1 MPTSQIL
8 TDAEIEHQQYL
19 IRYSQGKA
27 NTIKPFLRDVVAY
40 LEARLAREGE
50 SIASKKKLNALLK
63 DTQKKMNTIYTD
75 WEKSEFNPMFRDV
88 VKSELEFQK
97 GATDAVVAGYN
108 SAVPAQKQVLSAAN
122 NTPLLIGAKGG
133 AVDFSKYTKSWKP
146 NEIERVNSRIVSGFY
161 AGETTS
167 EITRGITGLK
177 SQNYANGILNMS
189 RANIQSMVKTTATHL
204 SMEAQAEFNK
214 ENSDLIIGMQWV
226 STLDSNTS
234 DICRGRDGEIYYF
247 SEYGQNYPRPPAHP
261 NACLKGTMITT
272 DKGLVAIEDIK
283 VGDNVLT
290 HTGRYMPVTTVMAR
304 KHTEGVRTLIDNFG
318 RSVSLTDEHP
328 ILTLADGWKVTSDV
342 KVGDVLFNN
351 SKEFI
356 QVDDSRSSKVTNAV
370 LLDSHNIVTE
380 ATKELISYGIFSH
393 SAGVSSAVNLDNGV
407 TDNKVCDIDFTNDK
421 LKLVI
426 DSGRIERVNNDTLM
440 LGGLILEVNGKAVS
454 YLDFSVPVVGGV
466 VSLHSLAGFFRASLV
481 RFGIGSAP
489 VGIAS
494 RFWGELLA
502 GVNGVL
508 AASGFNS
515 KLDASLSDSV
525 IREIVFSLNESK
537 AFAINPVLSANKLD
551 NSFIADHDCAPND
564 LWFNSTITSIVEY
577 HIDEYVY
584 NISVAEDET
593 YIADGVLVHNCRS
606 TMTPV
611 LSPEYDFLTESRTR
625 PAVSDG
631 EAQEVSGKTT
641 YYEWLNRQPAKVVDE
656 ALGPEKGKIFRNAG
670 LTPEEYKKAATDQF
684 GNALSI
690 EQMTKKNNDI
700 NNYLQKQQ

>member
-8 TDAEIEHQQYL
+8 TDSEIEHQSYL

-50 SIASKKKLNALLK
+50 SVASKKKLNALLK

-75 WEKSEFNPMFRDV
+75 WEKSEFNPMFREV
-88 VKSELEFQK
+88 VKSELEFQQ
-97 GATDAVVAGYN
+97 GATNAVVAGYN

-133 AVDFSKYTKSWKP
+133 AVDFSKYTKNWKP

-234 DICRGRDGEIYYF
+234 DICRSRDGNIYYF
-247 SEYGQNYPRPPAHP
+247 SEYGQNYPKPPAHP
-261 NACLKGTMITT
+261 
-272 DKGLVAIEDIK
+272 
-283 VGDNVLT
+283 
-290 HTGRYMPVTTVMAR
+290 
-304 KHTEGVRTLIDNFG
+304 
-318 RSVSLTDEHP
+318 
-328 ILTLADGWKVTSDV
+328 
-342 KVGDVLFNN
+342 
-351 SKEFI
+351 
-356 QVDDSRSSKVTNAV
+356 
-370 LLDSHNIVTE
+370 
-380 ATKELISYGIFSH
+380 
-393 SAGVSSAVNLDNGV
+393 
-407 TDNKVCDIDFTNDK
+407 
-421 LKLVI
+421 
-426 DSGRIERVNNDTLM
+426 
-440 LGGLILEVNGKAVS
+440 
-454 YLDFSVPVVGGV
+454 
-466 VSLHSLAGFFRASLV
+466 
-481 RFGIGSAP
+481 
-489 VGIAS
+489 
-494 RFWGELLA
+494 
-502 GVNGVL
+502 
-508 AASGFNS
+508 
-515 KLDASLSDSV
+515 
-525 IREIVFSLNESK
+525 
-537 AFAINPVLSANKLD
+537 
-551 NSFIADHDCAPND
+551 
-564 LWFNSTITSIVEY
+564 
-577 HIDEYVY
+577 
-584 NISVAEDET
+584 
-593 YIADGVLVHNCRS
+593 NCRS

-631 EAQEVSGKTT
+631 KAQEVSGKTT
-641 YYEWLNRQPAKVVDE
+641 YYEWLNRQPARVVDE

-684 GNALSI
+684 GNALTI